1 MKLTL
6 KRVRRRNIMEKID
19 LEKMR
24 AERRAHRKETKWMKG
39 LKNDVISNIKKFKP
53 SKVEFLVSEPTR
65 VLCVIRTN
73 GSMAMGMGWSICSTL
88 DTFDIFE
95 GKKRAAERAIKA
107 LTNKKTSDKIREVF
121 PNTWTFSQARRVA
134 RNNVGYKSVFVS

>member
-1 MKLTL
+1 
-6 KRVRRRNIMEKID
+6 MEKID

-53 SKVEFLVSEPTR
+53 SKVEFFVSEPTR
-65 VLCVIRTN
+65 VLCVIRAN
-73 GSMAMGMGWSICSTL
+73 GSKAMGVAICSTL
-88 DTFDIFE
+88 DTFDVFE

-107 LTNKKTSDKIREVF
+107 LTNKKTDDKIREAF
-121 PNTWTFSQARRVA
+121 PNTWTFAQARRVA

>member
-53 SKVEFLVSEPTR
+53 SKVEFFVSEPTR
-65 VLCVIRTN
+65 VLCVIRAN
-73 GSMAMGMGWSICSTL
+73 GSKAMGVAICSTL
-88 DTFDIFE
+88 DTFDVFE

-107 LTNKKTSDKIREVF
+107 LTNKKTDDKIREAF
-121 PNTWTFSQARRVA
+121 PNTWTFAQARRVA